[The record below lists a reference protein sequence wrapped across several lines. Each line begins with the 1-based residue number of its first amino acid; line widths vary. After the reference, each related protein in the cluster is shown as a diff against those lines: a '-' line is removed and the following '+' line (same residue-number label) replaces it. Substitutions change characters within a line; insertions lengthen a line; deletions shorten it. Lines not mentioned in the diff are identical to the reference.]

1 MRYYRRS
8 LWLSRKPFE
17 EERMRARKKSGKVSL
32 SRREFTRGVALAA
45 ATVGVPLTAR
55 GEAEGAFLIAPQ
67 EGSPQ
72 TSQLSAAGEAQLQI
86 ILAKYGKRLSDE
98 QKTDIRRL
106 VAQAQK
112 TSETLRSFPLDNADE
127 PAMIFH

>member
-1 MRYYRRS
+1 MPGRNRTR
-8 LWLSRKPFE
+8 E
-17 EERMRARKKSGKVSL
+17 VTL

-55 GEAEGAFLIAPQ
+55 GDAESTSVVPPQ
-67 EGSPQ
+67 EGSPPA
-72 TSQLSAAGEAQLQI
+72 SQLSAAGEAQVQT

-98 QKTDIRRL
+98 QKADIRRL

-112 TSETLRSFPLDNADE
+112 TSETLRSFPLDNSDE
-127 PAMIFH
+127 PAMIFRIYRQKQ

>member
-1 MRYYRRS
+1 MPGRNKTR
-8 LWLSRKPFE
+8 E
-17 EERMRARKKSGKVSL
+17 ATL
-32 SRREFTRGVALAA
+32 SRRDFTRGVALAA

-55 GEAEGAFLIAPQ
+55 GEAEGALVIPPQ

-72 TSQLSAAGEAQLQI
+72 ASQLSAAGEAQVQT

-127 PAMIFH
+127 PAMIFHVYRQKP

>member
-1 MRYYRRS
+1 MPGTD
-8 LWLSRKPFE
+8 KPGE
-17 EERMRARKKSGKVSL
+17 VTL

-55 GEAEGAFLIAPQ
+55 GDVESTSVVPTQ
-67 EGSPQ
+67 EGNPPA
-72 TSQLSAAGEAQLQI
+72 SQLSAAGEAQVQA

-98 QKTDIRRL
+98 QRADIRRL

-112 TSETLRSFPLDNADE
+112 TSETLRSFPLDNSDE
-127 PAMIFH
+127 PAMIFHIYRNKQ

>member
-1 MRYYRRS
+1 M
-8 LWLSRKPFE
+8 PE
-17 EERMRARKKSGKVSL
+17 RKKPGNVSL
-32 SRREFTRGVALAA
+32 SRRQFTRGVALAA
-45 ATVGVPLTAR
+45 ATVGVPLAAR
-55 GEAEGAFLIAPQ
+55 GETGEAFVIAPQ

-72 TSQLSAAGEAQLQI
+72 ASQLSAGGEAQVQT

-127 PAMIFH
+127 PAMIFHVYRQKP

>member
-1 MRYYRRS
+1 MSGRN
-8 LWLSRKPFE
+8 KP
-17 EERMRARKKSGKVSL
+17 GNVSL

-45 ATVGVPLTAR
+45 ASAGVPLTAR
-55 GEAEGAFLIAPQ
+55 GKAEGAFVIAPR

-72 TSQLSAAGEAQLQI
+72 ASQLPAAGEAQVQT

-127 PAMIFH
+127 PAMILHVYRRKP

>member
-1 MRYYRRS
+1 MPAGN
-8 LWLSRKPFE
+8 KP
-17 EERMRARKKSGKVSL
+17 GKVRL

-45 ATVGVPLTAR
+45 ATVGVPHTAR
-55 GEAEGAFLIAPQ
+55 GEAEEAFVIAPQ

-72 TSQLSAAGEAQLQI
+72 ASQLSAAGEAQVQT

-127 PAMIFH
+127 PAMIFHVYRPKP